1 MNRFQEQK
9 TQELF
14 DQNVITE
21 TQFTQVKAY
30 RNLGI
35 FSLHTELKLFL
46 YLSVLSFTTGIGI
59 LIYQN
64 IDTIGHVAILS
75 ILLAVTVVC
84 FYLSFKKA
92 NGFRKEETNFEDP
105 IYDYIILA
113 ALLLTCVFIGYLQ
126 FQYTAF
132 GTHYGLATLIPTIIG
147 LFCAYYFDNKSILSI
162 AITGLAAY
170 IGLSVSPKTLLDN
183 DFYDSNSLSNS
194 AIGLGMGLILWA
206 FYSNQIGLKKHF
218 TLVYLTFGLHLIGIS
233 CISNLT
239 QPFWFV
245 FFIILAGSSFYF
257 YKASYQFKAI
267 SLFIFSI
274 LYAYIGV
281 NLVII
286 KIISAID
293 FSDFISLFFF
303 VAPFYFIGSIIFFIK
318 LVKQF
323 NIQKNN
329 DSLR

>member
-1 MNRFQEQK
+1 MNRFEEQN
-9 TQELF
+9 TQQLL
-14 DQNVITE
+14 DQKVLTE
-21 TQFTQVKAY
+21 FQFNQIKAY

-64 IDTIGHVAILS
+64 IDTIGHIVILG
-75 ILLAVTVVC
+75 ILLVVTLFC
-84 FYLSFKKA
+84 YYFSFKNA
-92 NGFRKEETNFEDP
+92 NGFHKEETNFENP
-105 IYDYIILA
+105 IYNYLILA
-113 ALLLTCVFIGYLQ
+113 ALLLSCIFIGYLQ

-132 GTHYGLATLIPTIIG
+132 GTQYGLATLIPTAIG

-170 IGLSVSPKTLLDN
+170 IGLSVSPQALLSN
-183 DFYDSNSLSNS
+183 KVYDSNTLSYS
-194 AIGLGMGLILWA
+194 AISLGVVLILWA
-206 FYSNQIGLKKHF
+206 IYSNIIALKKHF

-233 CISNLT
+233 CIHNFSE
-239 QPFWFV
+239 PYWFV
-245 FFIILAGSSFYF
+245 FFMILASSTYYF
-257 YKASYQFKAI
+257 FKASYQFQAV

-274 LYAYIGV
+274 IYAYIGA
-281 NLVII
+281 NLVFI

-293 FSDFISLFFF
+293 LGELMIPFFF
-303 VAPFYFIGSIIFFIK
+303 MVPLYFIGSIIFFIK
-318 LVKQF
+318 IIKQF

-329 DSLR
+329 DNLQ